1 MVAYKEVCA
10 TAVVSTKANKA
21 SIIRATARNAEPA
34 GRLFA
39 ALPTTTVDTVLA
51 ISLMSLFTGRGLAT
65 FKGVQQV
72 YMMECG
78 VTLGLKHNG

>member
-1 MVAYKEVCA
+1 MAAYKDHA

-21 SIIRATARNAEPA
+21 FSIRATPGNAEQA

-51 ISLMSLFTGRGLAT
+51 ISLMSLFTGRDLAT